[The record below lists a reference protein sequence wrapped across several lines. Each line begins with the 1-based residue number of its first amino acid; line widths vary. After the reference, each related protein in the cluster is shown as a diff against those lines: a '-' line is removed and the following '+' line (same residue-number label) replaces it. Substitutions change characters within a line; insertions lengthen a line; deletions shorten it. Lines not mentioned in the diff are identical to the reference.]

1 MLMLLLSFAFSGF
14 SFESE
19 LYGGILCEMLLE
31 EYPGVSVLS
40 KTYDNTGEMYGEF
53 IAGDCVPASG
63 YNFQA
68 GDTMIMPGEVNSTIG
83 GHTFSLYDRVIYENE
98 EYGEEAYIY
107 NENAE
112 PSGAVD
118 GAGSAEAGSAEA
130 GSGETVEAVALNDST
145 SELIKKLYECK
156 DTGYLLKNFYIIDST
171 TSIKKSN
178 FKVSK
183 MLKKDFTMKKS
194 PEPQILI
201 YHTHGASEGF
211 KDSRAD
217 DVNDGIIGVGDHLTD
232 ILTNEYGYNVYHDRN
247 CYDLIDGKIDRSLA
261 YAKALPSISA
271 ILSEHPSIK
280 VVIDLHR
287 DGVGK
292 NVRTTT
298 DVNGVKTAQVMLFNG
313 LSRNSRGAIKYL
325 KNDNLNDNL
334 AFSLQVKLKALQLYP
349 GLTKPIYLKGY
360 RYNLHLMARSL
371 LIELGSQNNTV
382 EEAKNAI
389 PPLADVLNRVLT
401 GE

>member
-1 MLMLLLSFAFSGF
+1 M
-14 SFESE
+14 
-19 LYGGILCEMLLE
+19 
-31 EYPGVSVLS
+31 
-40 KTYDNTGEMYGEF
+40 
-53 IAGDCVPASG
+53 
-63 YNFQA
+63 
-68 GDTMIMPGEVNSTIG
+68 
-83 GHTFSLYDRVIYENE
+83 IYENE

-130 GSGETVEAVALNDST
+130 GSGEAVEAVALNDST

-194 PEPQILI
+194 PEPQILN

-217 DVNDGIIGVGDHLTD
+217 DV
-232 ILTNEYGYNVYHDRN
+232 NEYGYNVYHDRN